1 MDAEAGD
8 DSVNLV
14 EAKIAVPSKENDKW
28 KMISKIF
35 DRLMFL
41 TLVIVY
47 IVMILTL
54 IPESYGSGLNLDTI
68 DSEEKESQ

>member
-1 MDAEAGD
+1 M
-8 DSVNLV
+8 NLV
-14 EAKIAVPSKENDKW
+14 EAKAVPSKENEKW

-47 IVMILTL
+47 LIMVLTL
-54 IPESYGSGLNLDTI
+54 IPESYENGLVLDKI
-68 DSEEKESQ
+68 DSEEKDVE

>member
-1 MDAEAGD
+1 M
-8 DSVNLV
+8 V
-14 EAKIAVPSKENDKW
+14 EAKAVPSKENEKW

-47 IVMILTL
+47 LIMVLTL
-54 IPESYGSGLNLDTI
+54 IPESYENGLVLDKI
-68 DSEEKESQ
+68 DSEEKDVE